1 MNVSPQSNMPDIS
14 EKSNAPDTVYA
25 PGSLRLVSLLLR
37 GRRRGRIVTALRSG
51 NLRTIAQTDLL
62 APARLPGLA
71 RDSLTLLVA
80 GGAFFAI
87 VNILAW
93 DIHGVAALPG
103 PDSTFVRL
111 FLLVI
116 ANLVAYTIML
126 PLHEGVHALTI
137 LLLGGRPRFG
147 LRLPLAAYCTAPGQ
161 VFTRRGYMAVALA
174 PLVALT
180 VVGVIITVL
189 WPQWATWLW
198 FAFAGN
204 ISGAVGDLATASE
217 VRRLPS
223 GALIA
228 DNETGY
234 TAYMPADVE

>member
-1 MNVSPQSNMPDIS
+1 MSISPQSDMPDMSEIS
-14 EKSNAPDTVYA
+14 NPPDMVYA
-25 PGSLRLVSLLLR
+25 PSGLRLVSLLLR
-37 GRRRGRIVTALRSG
+37 GQRRRRVVSALHSG
-51 NLRTIAQTDLL
+51 NLRVVAQTDLL

-111 FLLVI
+111 FLLVV

-126 PLHEGVHALTI
+126 PLHEAVHALTI

-147 LRLPLAAYCTAPGQ
+147 LRLPFAAYCTAPGQ
-161 VFTRRGYMAVALA
+161 VFTRRGYMAVTLA
-174 PLVALT
+174 PLVVLT
-180 VVGVIITVL
+180 VVGVVITVL

-198 FAFAGN
+198 FGFAGN

-228 DNETGY
+228 DDETGY
-234 TAYMPADVE
+234 TAYMAGDAQ

>member
-1 MNVSPQSNMPDIS
+1 MSFSPQSNMPDTSEIS
-14 EKSNAPDTVYA
+14 NSPDTLSA
-25 PGSLRLVSLLLR
+25 PSGLRLVSLLLR
-37 GRRRGRIVTALRSG
+37 GRRRRRVVAALRSG

-111 FLLVI
+111 FLLVV
-116 ANLVAYTIML
+116 ANLVAYSIML
-126 PLHEGVHALTI
+126 PLHEAVHALTI
-137 LLLGGRPRFG
+137 LLLGGHPRFG

-174 PLVALT
+174 PLVVLT
-180 VVGVIITVL
+180 VVGVVITAL

-198 FAFAGN
+198 FGFAGN
-204 ISGAVGDLATASE
+204 ISGAVGDLLTASE
-217 VRRLPS
+217 TRRLPR
-223 GALIA
+223 GALIE
-228 DNETGY
+228 DNEAGY
-234 TAYMPADVE
+234 TAYVVDGD